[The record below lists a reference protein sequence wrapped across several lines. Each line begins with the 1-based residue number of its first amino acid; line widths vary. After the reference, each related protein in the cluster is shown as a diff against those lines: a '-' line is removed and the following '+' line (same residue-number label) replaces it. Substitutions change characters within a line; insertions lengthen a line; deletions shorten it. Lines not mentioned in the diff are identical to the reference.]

1 MIPYIK
7 FQTKDSSDSVI
18 SGIDAEG
25 NIKSILGPIS
35 DSIIENSINGNIV
48 LIFSQGDLQ
57 LTPLISSLFIESE
70 SDGDVIIGIPTN
82 KYDALNKIYYNNFFS
97 LTKGDTNFIYKDAL
111 WCSIRKKKEDNNKAA
126 ENDDDKT
133 TFMLNGVQTKPKYG
147 KLRYKKDIE
156 NSLTEEL
163 NDGSINKKRFILTFR
178 LDTGFEN
185 LGLDNTSL
193 FVEHEDYK
201 LRPIEPKLIILESV
215 NDTMYNLNP
224 IIPFINYLI
233 KNRIGAVIHF
243 SWPYVNGLWNLF
255 QSIDKLEEREKVKIF
270 HLGKRFSFEIK
281 DFVRNSILKSTDSNS
296 LQQALQEHPA
306 LKQFSLE
313 GKKWEDYYPLNTHKL
328 ENVAFCS
335 PIDSIINIDN
345 LKDFLTTPSEIDIRI
360 EKTKE
365 ELNGYGLPR
374 NLYNILKFMP
384 FIDSFVPPTSLKY
397 SNMAM
402 DGTYSKR
409 DILTIISDSKK
420 KIKGDGIYDLNSKAD
435 IIRSMSETLNLS
447 DYIHDIKTPIVNTK
461 YSIIV
466 SFLLKSFFEVNNMN
480 IIICDYNPK
489 FGFRSYMS
497 EYISMLFTYIQ
508 KHLPFSYDKLPKND
522 FILFSSLN
530 NLIEAKLEGSEIIKF
545 DFEQKNPSKFIV
557 TLYTNFNNTRY
568 SEKKITID
576 LESMQH
582 LYNNINYYDYTKTIL
597 LLPGPLPIIRFD
609 TEVPVL
615 SEGIDLYLRPF
626 YKIVIFVNP
635 GRNYNKA
642 LEQVTTIESFLF
654 GDKSNRIAKKDL
666 EISYNLNN
674 SLNEKI
680 EPLFTLFNTTKESN
694 VNQSDSN
701 INIEDSLNDVITEEF
716 LENEK
721 NSNISDYKS
730 LKEIWESISTKKE
743 HTQPIVNSENPGDF
757 LNILVRFEKTG
768 IEEIISIRKGTYIR
782 LIDNEEDELTLVEDI
797 KPGERIAYM
806 ESESKDSLDNYLIK
820 EYSGYLGVT
829 LEEVL
834 EPFKCLSIFYQ
845 TISNIKFS
853 ESYSIDKFMPLY
865 WLNEN
870 ERIELYEHIQY
881 LTRSNNINISDA
893 GNIRTHFKNST
904 VWNFVSELEDKT
916 LIRFK
921 NNFTHKIELN
931 INDLYYVATC
941 FGFKLEK
948 VSFRPLLKDLSDN
961 RNKYFFRDEKNLL
974 AISLLI
980 HYNKII
986 ENYEDLTDAGKNILK
1001 LLQQIGKSL
1010 TRVISN
1016 KKKAYNEMDLLIEE
1030 KVMVC
1035 IVLGFRS

>member
-1 MIPYIK
+1 MNPYIM
-7 FQTKDSSDSVI
+7 FQTKNDSDTVL
-18 SGIDAEG
+18 SGIDAKG
-25 NIKSILGPIS
+25 NIKSILGPVS
-35 DSIIENSINGNIV
+35 DSIIENSIKGNIV
-48 LIFSQGDLQ
+48 LIFSQGNLQ
-57 LTPLISSLFIESE
+57 LTPLIASLFIESE
-70 SDGDVIIGIPTN
+70 SDGDVIIGIPTT

-111 WCSIRKKKEDNNKAA
+111 WCSIRKKREDNNKTA

-147 KLRYKKDIE
+147 KLKYKKDIE

-163 NDGSINKKRFILTFR
+163 KDGSINKKKFILTFR

-185 LGLDNTSL
+185 LGLDNTAL
-193 FVEHEDYK
+193 LIENKDYK

-224 IIPFINYLI
+224 IIPFIDYLI
-233 KNRIGAVIHF
+233 KNKIGAVIHF
-243 SWPYVNGLWNLF
+243 SWPYVNGLGNLF
-255 QSIDKLEEREKVKIF
+255 HSINKLEEREKVKIF
-270 HLGKRFSFEIK
+270 HLGKRFSFEIR
-281 DFVRNSILKSTDSNS
+281 DFVTNSILKSTDSNS
-296 LQQALQEHPA
+296 LLLAFQEHPA

-313 GKKWEDYYPLNTHKL
+313 GKKWEDYYHLNTHKL
-328 ENVAFCS
+328 ENVFFCS
-335 PIDSIINIDN
+335 PIDSIVSINN
-345 LKDFLTTPSEIDIRI
+345 LNDFLTTPSEIDIRI
-360 EKTKE
+360 EETKE
-365 ELNGYGLPR
+365 DLNGYGLPR

-384 FIDSFVPPTSLKY
+384 FVDSFVPPTSLKY
-397 SNMAM
+397 NSIAA

-409 DILTIISDSKK
+409 DILEIISDSKK
-420 KIKGDGIYDLNSKAD
+420 NIQGDGVYALNSKAD
-435 IIRSMSETLNLS
+435 IIRSISETLNLS
-447 DYIHDIKTPIVNTK
+447 DYIHGIKTPLINTK
-461 YSIIV
+461 YSSIV
-466 SFLLKSFFEVNNMN
+466 SFLLKSFFGVDNVN
-480 IIICDYNPK
+480 IIICDYNLK
-489 FGFRSYMS
+489 FGFRKYMS
-497 EYISMLFTYIQ
+497 EYINMLFTYIK
-508 KHLPFSYDKLPKND
+508 KHLPFGYDKLPKND

-530 NLIEAKLEGSEIIKF
+530 NLIEAKLEGSEIIQF
-545 DFEQKNPSKFIV
+545 DYEQKNPSKFIV

-582 LYNNINYYDYTKTIL
+582 LYNNINYYDYTNTIL

-626 YKIVIFVNP
+626 HRIITFVNP

-642 LEQVTTIESFLF
+642 REQVTTIESFLF
-654 GDKSNRIAKKDL
+654 GDKSNNIAKKDL
-666 EISYNLNN
+666 EISYILNN
-674 SLNEKI
+674 SLNEKM
-680 EPLFTLFNTTKESN
+680 EPSFTMFNTTKESN
-694 VNQSDSN
+694 INKPDRN
-701 INIEDSLNDVITEEF
+701 IDIEDSLNNVITEEF

-721 NSNISDYKS
+721 NSDISEYKS
-730 LKEIWESISTKKE
+730 LKEMWESISTKKE
-743 HTQPIVNSENPGDF
+743 HTKETVNSENPGDL

-768 IEEIISIRKGTYIR
+768 IEEVISIRRGTYIR
-782 LIDNEEDELTLVEDI
+782 LIDNGEDELTLVEDL
-797 KPGERIAYM
+797 KPGQRIAYM
-806 ESESKDSLDNYLIK
+806 ESDSKDSLDNYLIK
-820 EYSGYLGVT
+820 EYSGYLGIT

-853 ESYSIDKFMPLY
+853 ESYQLEKMRPLY
-865 WLNEN
+865 WLNEK
-870 ERIELYEHIQY
+870 ERIELYENIQY

-893 GNIRTHFKNST
+893 ENIKAHFKNST
-904 VWNFVSELEDKT
+904 VWNFVSELEDKA

-921 NNFTHKIELN
+921 NHFTHKIELN
-931 INDLYYVATC
+931 INDLYYLATC

-961 RNKYFFRDEKNLL
+961 KNKYFFRDENNLR

-980 HYNKII
+980 HYNRII

-1010 TRVISN
+1010 NRVVSN
-1016 KKKAYNEMDLLIEE
+1016 KKKALNEMDLLIEQ

-1035 IVLGFRS
+1035 TVLGLRS